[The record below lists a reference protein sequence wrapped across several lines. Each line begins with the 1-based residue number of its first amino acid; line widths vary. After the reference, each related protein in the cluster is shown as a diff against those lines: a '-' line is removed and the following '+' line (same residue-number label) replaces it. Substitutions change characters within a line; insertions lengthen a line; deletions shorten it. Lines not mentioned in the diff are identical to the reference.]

1 MKNFFII
8 LSMKILNLILKICHK
23 NGGNFLGKIAYDW
36 NPEIFKYFKVNCPVI
51 AVSAT
56 NGKTMTNNCIGYT
69 LKTAENKV
77 VSNVEGNNMETGI
90 LSTILKNCTL
100 TGKIKADYLVFEVDE
115 SYIPVVF
122 KDFRLDTLVILNF
135 FRDQLDRNGEV
146 ESLILRINEFLKTY
160 TGNLIL
166 NNDDPNVAR
175 LGQANPNNENVY
187 YYSVEKYQ
195 FATEQIKEAGEGKFC
210 PFCKTRLEYE
220 YYQYSHVG
228 KFKCPNCNFGDNKIY
243 KLATNVDLKNRCF
256 DIDGDTYKINGNSI
270 YLIYNY
276 TAVYSVCSLYGISND
291 VVKKAFSTF
300 ALNNGR
306 LEEIKING
314 VPTIINL
321 AKNPTGSNVSLRI
334 LNEDDSEK
342 ELLFVLNDNIAD
354 GFDVSWIWDINFN
367 NLNNV
372 SRIITS
378 GTRAYD
384 IAIRIKTSG
393 FPAEKIEPYLNLEDA
408 VKAFYKTDVKKYV
421 IANYTS
427 LQPTRHELKKFDEIN
442 KNNNATDV
450 GTSDISKKEEI
461 KANVKNS
468 EIDTKEA
475 LQSIDNTDNS
485 ENQDNKEKSIKILY
499 LYPDMLELYG
509 DYGNI
514 QVLKYRI
521 ESRGY
526 KAIIDRYSIGN
537 AAPNFND
544 YDIVFAGGGAD
555 NEQSILAEDLV
566 KYKDN
571 IKDAVNNGVFFLLI
585 CGAYQLFGKYY
596 KGVEGNIIPG
606 LEVFD
611 YYTVANPDRKKRCI
625 GNIVIDATLDANI
638 NIKKSANSNEYSSD
652 NIDTLNLK
660 TKVIG
665 FENHG
670 GQTFDISN
678 SFGNVLFGNGN
689 KFGDSEEGFFENNV
703 IATYLHGPLLSKNPE
718 LCDYI
723 IKYCLNRKYNENI
736 KLTPLNDEFEN
747 LCREQ
752 LLNRFLEKN

>member
-8 LSMKILNLILKICHK
+8 LAMKILNLILKICHK
-23 NGGNFLGKIAYDW
+23 NGGNFLGKIAFDW
-36 NPEIFKYFKVNCPVI
+36 NPEIFKYFKVKCPVI

-69 LKTAENKV
+69 LKTAGYKV

-160 TGNLIL
+160 NGNLVL
-166 NNDDPNVAR
+166 NNDDPNVTR
-175 LGQANPNNENVY
+175 LGQANPSNQNVY
-187 YYSVEKYQ
+187 YFSVDKYQ
-195 FATEQIKEAGEGKFC
+195 FATEEIKEAGEGKFC

-228 KFKCPNCNFGDNKIY
+228 KFKCPNCNFGDNEIY

-256 DIDGDTYKINGNSI
+256 DIDGNTYKINGNSI

-276 TAVYSVCSLYGISND
+276 TAVYSVCSLYNISND
-291 VVKKAFSTF
+291 VVKKSFSTF

-342 ELLFVLNDNIAD
+342 DLLFVLNDNIAD

-372 SRIITS
+372 SRIVTS

-393 FPAEKIEPYLNLEDA
+393 FPVEKIEPYLNLEDA
-408 VKAFYKTDVKKYV
+408 IKALYRTSVKKYV

-427 LQPTRHELKKFDEIN
+427 LQPTRHELKKFDEICQN
-442 KNNNATDV
+442 NLENVCNDNISSDLNVSEMSQQKNYKT
-450 GTSDISKKEEI
+450 
-461 KANVKNS
+461 NS
-468 EIDTKEA
+468 
-475 LQSIDNTDNS
+475 DNS
-485 ENQDNKEKSIKILY
+485 DCLKILY

-526 KAIIDRYSIGN
+526 KAIIDRYSIGD

-555 NEQSILAEDLV
+555 NEQSILANDLI

-571 IKDAVNNGVFFLLI
+571 IKEAVNNGVFFLLI

-625 GNIVIDATLDANI
+625 GNIVIDANL
-638 NIKKSANSNEYSSD
+638 SSSND
-652 NIDTLNLK
+652 IIK

-670 GQTFDISN
+670 GQTFDISA

-689 KFGDSEEGFFENNV
+689 KFGDSEEGFFQNNV

-723 IKYCLNRKYNENI
+723 IKYCLDRRYNENVI
-736 KLTPLNDEFEN
+736 LEPLNDEFEN

-752 LLNRFLEKN
+752 LLKRFLEK

>member
-8 LSMKILNLILKICHK
+8 LAMKILNLILKICHK
-23 NGGNFLGKIAYDW
+23 NGGNFLGKIAFDW

-69 LKTAENKV
+69 LKTAGNKV

-175 LGQANPNNENVY
+175 LGQANPSNSNIY
-187 YYSVEKYQ
+187 YFSVDKYK
-195 FATEQIKEAGEGKFC
+195 FATEKIKEAGEGKFC

-228 KFKCPNCNFGDNKIY
+228 KFKCPNCNFGDNEIY

-256 DIDGDTYKINGNSI
+256 DIDGNTYKINGNSI

-276 TAVYSVCSLYGISND
+276 TAVYTVCSLYDISND

-306 LEEIKING
+306 LEEIVIHG

-334 LNEDDSEK
+334 LNEDDSQK

-372 SRIITS
+372 SRIVTS

-408 VKAFYKTDVKKYV
+408 VKALYKTDVKKYV

-427 LQPTRHELKKFDEIN
+427 LQPTRHELKKFNEMN
-442 KNNNATDV
+442 KNNNITDIN
-450 GTSDISKKEEI
+450 TNDISKIKNPEVDAKEISQNIEDLH
-461 KANVKNS
+461 S
-468 EIDTKEA
+468 
-475 LQSIDNTDNS
+475 
-485 ENQDNKEKSIKILY
+485 QDNEEKSIKILY

-526 KAIIDRYSIGN
+526 KAIIDRYSIGDG
-537 AAPNFND
+537 APNFND

-566 KYKDN
+566 KYKEN
-571 IKDAVNNGVFFLLI
+571 IKEAVNNGVFFLLI

-625 GNIVIDATLDANI
+625 GNIVIDANLR
-638 NIKKSANSNEYSSD
+638 SSNNDTDSSES
-652 NIDTLNLK
+652 NTK

-689 KFGDSEEGFFENNV
+689 KFGDSEEGFFENNI
-703 IATYLHGPLLSKNPE
+703 IATYLHGPLLSKNPV

-723 IKYCLNRKYNENI
+723 IKYCLDRKYNENI
-736 KLTPLNDEFEN
+736 TLESLNDEFEN

-752 LLNRFLEKN
+752 LLNRFLG

>member
-8 LSMKILNLILKICHK
+8 LAMKILNLILKICHK
-23 NGGNFLGKIAYDW
+23 NGGNFLGKVAFDL

-69 LKTAENKV
+69 LKTAGNKV

-160 TGNLIL
+160 NGNLIL

-175 LGQANPNNENVY
+175 LGQANPNNKNIY
-187 YYSVEKYQ
+187 YFSVDKYK
-195 FATEQIKEAGEGKFC
+195 FATEKIKEAGEGKFC

-228 KFKCPNCNFGDNKIY
+228 KFKCPNCNFGDNGIY
-243 KLATNVDLKNRCF
+243 KLATNIDLKNRCF
-256 DIDGDTYKINGNSI
+256 DIDGNTYKINGNSI

-306 LEEIKING
+306 LEEIKINS

-384 IAIRIKTSG
+384 IAIRIKISG
-393 FPAEKIEPYLNLEDA
+393 FPSEKIEPYLNLGDA

-427 LQPTRHELKKFDEIN
+427 LQPTRHELKKFNETN
-442 KNNNATDV
+442 KNNNVTDV
-450 GTSDISKKEEI
+450 ETSDISKVENTEFGAKE
-461 KANVKNS
+461 NVQNV
-468 EIDTKEA
+468 DTLDI
-475 LQSIDNTDNS
+475 LQAQNN
-485 ENQDNKEKSIKILY
+485 EEKSIKILY

-526 KAIIDRYSIGN
+526 KAIIDRYSIGD

-555 NEQSILAEDLV
+555 NEQSILAKDLV
-566 KYKDN
+566 QYKDN
-571 IKDAVNNGVFFLLI
+571 IKEAVKNGVFFLLI

-625 GNIVIDATLDANI
+625 GNIVI
-638 NIKKSANSNEYSSD
+638 E
-652 NIDTLNLK
+652 
-660 TKVIG
+660 TKMGNVIG

-678 SFGNVLFGNGN
+678 PFGNVLFGNGN

-723 IKYCLNRKYNENI
+723 IKYCLDRKYNDNI
-736 KLTPLNDEFEN
+736 ELEPLNDKFEN

-752 LLNRFLEKN
+752 LLNRFLEK